1 MWCSPADLS
10 YNIGCNTLHR
20 RLQAVARVMLIAC
33 MVLFRL
39 IDIVILLQSDACSE
53 RIVPHLKP
61 STNWTIICD
70 CPVWALTSTGINKL
84 IITSSWIQEPQLV
97 KQEWSVTFRP
107 ILLSLP
113 TFLVLYFILF
123 PSLGDD
129 TKFSQWIIYNVSLI
143 FTSVSWIRC
152 AFCLVVDGMY
162 CNSASIS
169 RMHLYVAS

>member
-1 MWCSPADLS
+1 MWYSPADLS

-20 RLQAVARVMLIAC
+20 RLQAVARVMLIVC
-33 MVLFRL
+33 MVLFHL
-39 IDIVILLQSDACSE
+39 IDIVILLQSYACSE
-53 RIVPHLKP
+53 RIVPHFEP

-70 CPVWALTSTGINKL
+70 CPVWALASTGINKL

-129 TKFSQWIIYNVSLI
+129 TKFLQWIIYNVSLI
-143 FTSVSWIRC
+143 FTSVS
-152 AFCLVVDGMY
+152 
-162 CNSASIS
+162 
-169 RMHLYVAS
+169 